1 MIAIKGRKVIP
12 LLTADGKLSP
22 QKEEEVNG
30 HSKVLAGL
38 ILQGGC
44 ALGLAFTT
52 ITAARAK
59 GATGPGT
66 FLTSG

>member
-30 HSKVLAGL
+30 HNKVLAGL
-38 ILQGGC
+38 ILQGGYVHWV
-44 ALGLAFTT
+44 
-52 ITAARAK
+52 
-59 GATGPGT
+59 
-66 FLTSG
+66 